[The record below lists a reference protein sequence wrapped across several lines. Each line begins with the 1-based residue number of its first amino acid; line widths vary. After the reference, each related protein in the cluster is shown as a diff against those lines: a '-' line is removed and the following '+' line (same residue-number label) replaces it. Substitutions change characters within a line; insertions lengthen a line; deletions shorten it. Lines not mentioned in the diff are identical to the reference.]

1 MTTTTQTTSP
11 ATRAALARIRRE
23 QESEDR
29 RAEALRLLS
38 RITAAVIAQGAD
50 AIDISDLRNMSDQL
64 HNEGEYEWNAC
75 LRCGTAYRF
84 DATHICGR

>member
-1 MTTTTQTTSP
+1 MTQTTSP

-29 RAEALRLLS
+29 RAEALRLLA
-38 RITAAVIAQGAD
+38 RLTATVIANGAD
-50 AIDISDLRNMSDQL
+50 NIDLAPLRDLSDQA
-64 HNEGEYEWNAC
+64 HNEGEYEWVAC

-84 DATHICGR
+84 DATHRCSR